1 MKNKFLYP
9 YIIIEFALFIGIFF
23 FVLNPIITFN
33 YRILVSVGLGF
44 NLIFSILLKP
54 KEKIDIYFVT
64 TMSLFLFVGEL
75 LYLLTKNLLLYLI
88 LTLLGLFVVT
98 ARLFIKVKDNPK
110 IKIVTVII
118 FLLCH
123 LVLLGLLMFNVFGLE
138 YFLTFSIIIIL
149 LTNIVLMIQRY
160 RNEIIEHKPNYFFGS
175 IGSLIFATFIVCMIF
190 GPLMDDTAALK
201 EFVSLGSSVLIIPSV
216 LMMSLSFTLFELREA

>member
-54 KEKIDIYFVT
+54 KEKMDIIFVSI
-64 TMSLFLFVGEL
+64 MSLFLFIGEL
-75 LYLLTKNLLLYLI
+75 LYIITNNLDLYLI

-98 ARLFIKVKDNPK
+98 ARLFIKIKDNPK
-110 IKIVTVII
+110 LKIVTVII

-123 LVLLGLLMFNVFGLE
+123 MILLGMLMFNVYNLS
-138 YFLTFSIIIIL
+138 YFLTFSILVVL
-149 LTNIVLMIQRY
+149 LTNIL
-160 RNEIIEHKPNYFFGS
+160 
-175 IGSLIFATFIVCMIF
+175 
-190 GPLMDDTAALK
+190 
-201 EFVSLGSSVLIIPSV
+201 LII
-216 LMMSLSFTLFELREA
+216 